1 MSKVGCSQLTIT
13 FEPHNFRRSYFQDF
27 LDVLAPPYKKLAK
40 SEIPTISSCLNCLI
54 LIKTGS

>member
-1 MSKVGCSQLTIT
+1 MSKEGYSQLTIT
-13 FEPHNFRRSYFQDF
+13 FERIILDIHIFRISK

-40 SEIPTISSCLNCLI
+40 SETPTISSCLI